1 MNKSGPL
8 QIISKLVT
16 SARLLMHLLWSSL
29 PSQWWDLGHSVHRE
43 ERQLA
48 PIWAL
53 LSSLNTKHIL
63 KSKQKKNATASLFV
77 FAQLLCIEICQS
89 SPLQHATQA
98 RTLITSHTF
107 QKETENY
114 YEHSIRLSWTGW
126 CCSLVLCASKNIY
139 CRVSSVMLKLQETG
153 RWQWNWNGFLVDG
166 VLKGRREEMTHPCKY
181 NSQDCLCAM

>member
-1 MNKSGPL
+1 MVTKSKQKPALLKQALLYLAIFQDISTDLQDISSKEGVQILICFQMNKSGPL

-98 RTLITSHTF
+98 RTLITSHALR
-107 QKETENY
+107 KET
-114 YEHSIRLSWTGW
+114 
-126 CCSLVLCASKNIY
+126 
-139 CRVSSVMLKLQETG
+139 
-153 RWQWNWNGFLVDG
+153 
-166 VLKGRREEMTHPCKY
+166 
-181 NSQDCLCAM
+181 